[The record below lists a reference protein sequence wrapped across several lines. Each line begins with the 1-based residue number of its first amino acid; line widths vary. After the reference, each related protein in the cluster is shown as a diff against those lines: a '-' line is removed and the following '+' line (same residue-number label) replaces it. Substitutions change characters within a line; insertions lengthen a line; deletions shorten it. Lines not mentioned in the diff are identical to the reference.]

1 MKKLFI
7 LSLFLSSG
15 MLLFGQSA
23 MRSDEMSLPEI
34 DNLSG
39 AKPDGDDL
47 APESGVTSYSTNGDD
62 PLIMDKPDDEN
73 NFHPVK
79 GELNQFIQVDLSTA
93 TVYPNPATDFILVTT
108 EATVGYIRI
117 MNLLGQ
123 EMFMVNIES
132 NENYISIGDLNE
144 GIYFVSIESGA
155 QKVVKKIKVLN

>member
-7 LSLFLSSG
+7 LAFLFSAST
-15 MLLFGQSA
+15 LLFGQSS

-62 PLIMDKPDDEN
+62 PLIMDKPDDGD

-79 GELNQFIQVDLSTA
+79 GDINQFQQADLTTA
-93 TVYPNPATDFILVTT
+93 TIYPNPATEFIFVTT
-108 EATVGYIRI
+108 EASTGYIRI

-123 EMFMVNIES
+123 EMFMVTITG
-132 NENYISIGDLNE
+132 NENYISISQLNE

>member
-7 LSLFLSSG
+7 LGFLFSASTALFSQSS
-15 MLLFGQSA
+15 

-47 APESGVTSYSTNGDD
+47 APESGVTSYSTNGEN
-62 PLIMDKPDDEN
+62 PLIMDKPDDGD

-79 GELNQFIQVDLSTA
+79 GDVGQIQQADLTTA
-93 TVYPNPATDFILVTT
+93 TVYPNPANDFIFVST
-108 EATVGYIRI
+108 EATTGYIRI

-123 EMFMVNIES
+123 EMFMVDITS
-132 NENYISIGDLNE
+132 TENYINIASLNE
-144 GIYFVSIESGA
+144 GIYFISIESGA
-155 QKVVKKIKVLN
+155 QKVVKKIKVLK